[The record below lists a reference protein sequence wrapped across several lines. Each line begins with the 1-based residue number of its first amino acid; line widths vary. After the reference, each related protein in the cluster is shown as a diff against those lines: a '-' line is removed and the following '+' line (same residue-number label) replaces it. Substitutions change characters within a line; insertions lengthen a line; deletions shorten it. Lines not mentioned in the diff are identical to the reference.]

1 MCRLPIPGVRQG
13 NGRPLPAARAVAPER
28 ASTPAPPMRL
38 PEVVT
43 QMTPHRGK
51 LMVRLDTF
59 DTYQYA
65 VVQRAKM
72 GWAGAQI
79 RSVREGRRTQRFLVE
94 VGPLPDI
101 AA

>member
-1 MCRLPIPGVRQG
+1 
-13 NGRPLPAARAVAPER
+13 
-28 ASTPAPPMRL
+28 
-38 PEVVT
+38 
-43 QMTPHRGK
+43 
-51 LMVRLDTF
+51 VRLDTF

-101 AA
+101 AAADALLDRALASGIPDARIVVD